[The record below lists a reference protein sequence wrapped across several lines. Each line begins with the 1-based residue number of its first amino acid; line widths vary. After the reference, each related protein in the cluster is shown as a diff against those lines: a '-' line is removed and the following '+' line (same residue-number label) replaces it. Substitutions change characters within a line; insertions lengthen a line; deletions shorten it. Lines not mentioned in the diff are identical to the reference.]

1 MTIPL
6 IFTAIIITV
15 CVLLN
20 NASNRMGIPVLLAFM
35 LFGMAF
41 GNNGLVPVRFED
53 YSVTED
59 IATVALIFI
68 IFYGGFGT
76 RWQAARSAA
85 LPAGLLAS
93 AGVVLTAGLTGAFC
107 HYVLKWGWLES
118 LLMGSVISS
127 TDAASVFSILRS
139 RKLGLKNNTAPLLE
153 IESGSNDPF
162 SYMLTIIMM
171 TMMDGSIGAGKV
183 VWMLFAQLAFGAGLG
198 VLIAKLCTI
207 ALKRIHFSTSG
218 FDSLFMLAAAMFSY
232 AIPSAV
238 GGNGYLG
245 AYIAGIIIGNSDIPG
260 KKNLVGFFD
269 GITGLMQVI
278 VFFLL
283 GLMARP
289 AMMHKVIVPA
299 VGIFLFM
306 LIVARPAAVAIITA
320 PFRKFSLRQQMCIS
334 FAGLRGA
341 ASIVFAI
348 FATMD
353 NNALSNDI
361 LNIVFCI
368 VLLSIGI
375 QGSLLPIVSKKLGMI
390 DSENDVMKT
399 FNDFSEEA
407 NLSFSEI
414 SITAD
419 NPWKDKKVKEIVKPR
434 NMLFCMVIH
443 PDGNSDVPNG
453 DTVLTEGDKL
463 IMCSKTYHSEK
474 TLKLA
479 EHTVAEKDKYA
490 GKKIRD
496 CDTGRDQIVLV
507 RRKGNDII
515 PNGETVLLPGD
526 LLYLNLAR

>member
-53 YSVTED
+53 YSATED

-76 RWQAARSAA
+76 RWQAARSSA

-107 HYVLKWGWLES
+107 HYALKWGWLES

-299 VGIFLFM
+299 VGIFLFL

-320 PFRKFSLRQQMCIS
+320 PFCKFGLRQQMCIS

-399 FNDFSEEA
+399 FNDFSEETD
-407 NLSFSEI
+407 LSFSEI
-414 SITAD
+414 AITAD
-419 NPWKDKKVKEIVKPR
+419 NPWRDRKVKDIVKPK
-434 NMLFCMVIH
+434 NMLFCMVMH
-443 PDGNSDVPNG
+443 PDGSSDVPKG
-453 DTVLTEGDKL
+453 ETILKEGDKV
-463 IMCSKTYHSEK
+463 IMCSKAYHSEK

-479 EHTVAEKDKYA
+479 EHTVADKDKFA
-490 GKKIRD
+490 GRKIRD

-507 RRKGNDII
+507 RRKGCDII

-526 LLYLNLAR
+526 LLFMNLSR